1 MTSPLTRAFAGVLLT
16 AGIASAQLQP
26 AGMNVYYETAPAEQ
40 VAVTVQVDNASGSHF
55 ALYLAFGG
63 DAFHFDQTWL
73 MGYGSLDVEGSGTF
87 TFPAPASLLAE
98 IPGPVHFAAAY
109 KTSAGVVFT
118 EVSADPV
125 FGTAPPPCVTLDFNF
140 TLGDDSVM
148 VAGRQITD
156 QWADIGMHVSAVNN
170 NGTHPDKAILFDSA
184 SPTGGDFDLATPQ
197 VGPIGNDTALGNLL
211 IISENDG
218 DSNPADM
225 LVDVPDDESDGG
237 SLIFDFDDA
246 TAICSVTLVD
256 IDEEPGT
263 ELRFYRNGDLMNP
276 DVVIPIISL
285 GDGSVQR
292 VDFFQEDVERFEVY
306 LQGSGAVGRFDL
318 VPCPRILGFNEDS
331 TGHPLPFSTGEWIT
345 EQYAFLGVHI
355 SAMNFGNRGEPGQNH
370 PDKAILFDS
379 GNPTGGDPDLATPN
393 PMAPG
398 NDEALGF
405 VLIVAEDDIDVA
417 PADGLVDD
425 PDDEA
430 GGGEIQF
437 VFDQD
442 VTILST
448 RVLDCDM
455 DELDELFFYDDAD
468 MLIGSIV
475 VPDMPDGSV
484 QLIDV
489 NLSGVRRMV
498 LALGGSGAITRVRFC
513 PEPLEPIPGTP

>member
-1 MTSPLTRAFAGVLLT
+1 MISPLTRAVAGVLLT
-16 AGIASAQLQP
+16 AGVASAQLNP
-26 AGMNVYYETAPAEQ
+26 AGMNVYYETAQAEQ

-63 DAFHFDQTWL
+63 RTFHFDQTWL
-73 MGYGSLDVEGSGTF
+73 MGYGSLDAEGSGTF
-87 TFPAPASLLAE
+87 TFPAPAALLAD

-109 KTSAGVVFT
+109 KTPNGVQFT
-118 EVSADPV
+118 QVNADPV
-125 FGTAPPPCVTLDFNF
+125 FGTASPLCVTLDFNF

-156 QWADIGMHVSAVNN
+156 QWSDIGLNISAENN
-170 NGTHPDKAILFDSA
+170 NGTHPDKAILFDSG

-211 IISENDG
+211 IIAENDG
-218 DSNPADM
+218 DANPADM

-237 SLIFDFDDA
+237 SLFFDFDDG
-246 TAICSVTLVD
+246 TTLCSVTLVD

-292 VDFFQEDVERFEVY
+292 VDFFQEDVDRFEVY
-306 LQGSGAVGRFDL
+306 LQGSGAVGLLDL

-331 TGHPLPFSTGEWIT
+331 TGHPLPFTTGEWIT
-345 EQYAFLGVHI
+345 DQYAFLGVNI
-355 SAMNFGNRGEPGQNH
+355 SAVNFGSRGEPQQNH

-379 GNPTGGDPDLATPN
+379 ENPTGGDPDLMTPN

-398 NDEALGF
+398 NDVPLGF

-417 PADGLVDD
+417 PADGFVDD

-430 GGGEIQF
+430 GGGEIEF
-437 VFDQD
+437 AFDQD

-448 RVLDCDM
+448 RVLDVDDQEF
-455 DELDELFFYDDAD
+455 DELLFYDGSDQ
-468 MLIGSIV
+468 LISSIV

-489 NLSGVRRMV
+489 NISGVRRMV
-498 LALGGSGAITRVRFC
+498 LALGGSGAITRLRFC
-513 PEPLEPIPGTP
+513 PDPLVPVPGTP